1 MLGLES
7 QLNHFIIDAS
17 SHEEL
22 KNITTIAE
30 LCQCLV
36 DTGRHMTHNLIDRL
50 LRLLLTLPVSTAS
63 VERVFSTL
71 KIIKTILRNLG
82 LVYFHHKTQ
91 FFKDSSS
98 HRIFRRMHEVLNID
112 ENKN

>member
-7 QLNHFIIDAS
+7 QFNHFIIDAS

-30 LCQCLV
+30 LCRCLV

-50 LRLLLTLPVSTAS
+50 LWLLLTLPVSTAS
-63 VERVFSTL
+63 AERVFSIL
-71 KIIKTILRNLG
+71 KIIKTRLCNSG
-82 LVYFHHKTQ
+82 LVYFYPRTQ
-91 FFKDSSS
+91 IFLRFF
-98 HRIFRRMHEVLNID
+98 VTLNL
-112 ENKN
+112 